1 MGIDERKLYQISKKD
16 YISTH
21 PELKD
26 ISKELQDKRYEH
38 YEKKREEWISEAK
51 SMRSEIIKK
60 EEEKSKSMS
69 KSKSNNQS
77 GTDESKQLE
86 AMKKQQIGEIKN
98 MIDYEIKMEETRQK
112 NEMKLKRQQEKEME
126 LNERKRKEQQE
137 KEEKAR

>member
-1 MGIDERKLYQISKKD
+1 
-16 YISTH
+16 
-21 PELKD
+21 
-26 ISKELQDKRYEH
+26 
-38 YEKKREEWISEAK
+38 
-51 SMRSEIIKK
+51 
-60 EEEKSKSMS
+60 MS

-98 MIDYEIKMEETRQK
+98 MIDNEIKMEETRQK